1 MYKKSQFIK
10 NVYKPKDV
18 MELLNVTHRTLYNY
32 DEQGK
37 LKFSRSESGRRII
50 FRDDLL
56 QYLDDKGLLI
66 DDTEAEKRDYIYA
79 RVSSQKQSITGDLD
93 RQAMFIIENV
103 NNLQSPVVLKEVGSG
118 LNDKRP
124 KLLKLMDD
132 VMDGK
137 VNNIYVTYKDRLTRF
152 GFNYLE
158 RICNHHGVRIIVVED
173 IDRTKSIEQELA
185 EDLMSMSAKEKLDKV
200 VEYLGSH
207 KEISKKEIMDII
219 CEDEDID
226 FMV

>member
-10 NVYKPKDV
+10 DVYKPKDV